1 MVAIYVAGIV
11 SGVLLVAIGLAGW
24 VRNAGKKLGGD
35 TNQTS
40 QGSVGAHG
48 TAYPISAPMARHGAH
63 SARGRGRDF
72 ARAA

>member
-1 MVAIYVAGIV
+1 MALIYIAGIV

-35 TNQTS
+35 TYQTPHGIAS
-40 QGSVGAHG
+40 ANG
-48 TAYPISAPMARHGAH
+48 TAYPISAPVARHGAH

>member
-35 TNQTS
+35 TNQTP
-40 QGSVGAHG
+40 QGIAGAHG
-48 TAYPISAPMARHGAH
+48 TAHASATPVARHGANH
-63 SARGRGRDF
+63 ARGGSRSL
-72 ARAA
+72 ASTS

>member
-35 TNQTS
+35 TNQAP
-40 QGSVGAHG
+40 QGIAGAHG
-48 TAYPISAPMARHGAH
+48 TAHASATPVARNGAH
-63 SARGRGRDF
+63 HVRGGSRHL
-72 ARAA
+72 ARAS

>member
-35 TNQTS
+35 NNQTPH
-40 QGSVGAHG
+40 GIAGAHG
-48 TAYPISAPMARHGAH
+48 TAHASATPVARNDANH
-63 SARGRGRDF
+63 ARSGSRYL
-72 ARAA
+72 ARTS